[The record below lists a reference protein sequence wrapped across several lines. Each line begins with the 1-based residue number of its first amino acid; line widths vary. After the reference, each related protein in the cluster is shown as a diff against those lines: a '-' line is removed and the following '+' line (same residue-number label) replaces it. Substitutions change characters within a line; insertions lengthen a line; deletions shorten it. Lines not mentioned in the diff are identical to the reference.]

1 MKNPSIS
8 ALTKHMLLSV
18 TTVSGIPNYVNSVLS
33 SLITA
38 AEVAFGVQIPFL
50 MSNNEDKYHLSLYRS
65 SVIEV

>member
-1 MKNPSIS
+1 MKNASIS
-8 ALTKHMLLSV
+8 AMTKHMLLSV
-18 TTVSGIPNYVNSVLS
+18 ITVSGIPNYVNSILS
-33 SLITA
+33 SLTMA